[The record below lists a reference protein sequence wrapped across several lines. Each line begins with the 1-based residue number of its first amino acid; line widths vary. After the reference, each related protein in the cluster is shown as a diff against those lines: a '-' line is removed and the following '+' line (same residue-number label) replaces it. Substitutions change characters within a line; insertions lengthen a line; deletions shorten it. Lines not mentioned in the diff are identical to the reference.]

1 VTRPFRYLLRVRYSE
16 CDAQHVVFNA
26 KYGEYFDLASTEFLR
41 TALAPRTPFDG
52 TFEFQVVRLLVEWTG
67 PARADD
73 VLEVS
78 VEPKRFGTTSFTLGF
93 EIRRRGEADAIV
105 TGETV
110 NVHAAM
116 DPVSKVWAKAPLTVD
131 MRRQLSEA
139 ARGKAVNHA
148 GAGMEDAA

>member
-1 VTRPFRYLLRVRYSE
+1 MTRPFRYLLRVRYSE

-26 KYGEYFDLASTEFLR
+26 KYGEYFDLASTEFMR

-73 VLEVS
+73 VLEVR
-78 VEPKRFGTTSFTLGF
+78 VEPRRFGTTSFTLGF
-93 EIRRRGEADAIV
+93 EIRRRSEPNAIV

-116 DPVSKVWAKAPLTVD
+116 DPVTRTWAKAPLD
-131 MRRQLSEA
+131 AEMRQRLSEA
-139 ARGKAVNHA
+139 ARGKVVNHA